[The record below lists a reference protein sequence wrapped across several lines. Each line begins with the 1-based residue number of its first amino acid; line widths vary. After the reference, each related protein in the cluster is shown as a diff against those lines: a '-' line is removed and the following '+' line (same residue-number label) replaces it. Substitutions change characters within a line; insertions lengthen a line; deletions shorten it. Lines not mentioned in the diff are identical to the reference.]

1 MKNRDFIDSYIYK
14 YTYINLG
21 TLDDLHKKNLL
32 NLRLKRLKKTLHN
45 L

>member
-21 TLDDLHKKNLL
+21 TLDDLHKKKLV
-32 NLRLKRLKKTLHN
+32 KFEIEKVKKDLT
-45 L
+45 